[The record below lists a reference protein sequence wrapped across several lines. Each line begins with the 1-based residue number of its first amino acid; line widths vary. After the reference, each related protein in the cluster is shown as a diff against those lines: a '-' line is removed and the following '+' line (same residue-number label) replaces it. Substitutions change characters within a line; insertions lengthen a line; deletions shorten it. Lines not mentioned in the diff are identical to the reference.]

1 MTVDTTRREALLF
14 VASAAGAAL
23 AFGGAREAYGQS
35 DRPAS
40 PTPTGPM
47 TMSDH
52 DMHACIDECEKC
64 HRICVE
70 TAAYCLEK
78 GGRHAAPEH
87 IRLLS
92 DCAEIC
98 QTSANF
104 MLRGSAVHK
113 TICGACA
120 EVCDRC
126 ADSCDRVGDDEQLKK
141 CSRAIR
147 ACADSCRKMAK
158 G

>member
-1 MTVDTTRREALLF
+1 MTVDTTRREALVF
-14 VASAAGAAL
+14 VASAAGAI

-35 DRPAS
+35 ERSAS
-40 PTPTGPM
+40 ATPMGQM
-47 TMSDH
+47 TMTDH
-52 DMHACIDECEKC
+52 DMNACIDECDKC

-70 TAAYCLEK
+70 TARYCLEK
-78 GGRHAAPEH
+78 GGRHAAAEH
-87 IRLLS
+87 VGLLI

-113 TICGACA
+113 NICGACA

-126 ADSCDRVGDDEQLKK
+126 AESCDRIGDDEQLKK
-141 CSRAIR
+141 CARTIR